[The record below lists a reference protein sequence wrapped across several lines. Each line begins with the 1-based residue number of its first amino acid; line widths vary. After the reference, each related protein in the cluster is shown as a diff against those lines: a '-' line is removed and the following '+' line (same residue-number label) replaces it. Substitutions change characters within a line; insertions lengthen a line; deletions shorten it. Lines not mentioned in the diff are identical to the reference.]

1 MDKTIDEMAD
11 REARRVETMRVLKY
25 QTDVVIALEE
35 ISPIHRDLVRI
46 AATHDY
52 LWAFIRVFSLGRI
65 YGVRQ
70 ERARRAKRYER

>member
-1 MDKTIDEMAD
+1 MDKITDEMAN
-11 REARRVETMRVLKY
+11 REARRVETMRLLRH

-35 ISPIHRDLVRI
+35 IEPIQRDLVRI

-52 LWAFIRVFSLGRI
+52 LWAFIHVFSLGRI

>member
-1 MDKTIDEMAD
+1 MDKIIDEMAD

-25 QTDVVIALEE
+25 QTDAVIALEE

-46 AATHDY
+46 AATRDY
-52 LWAFIRVFSLGRI
+52 MWAFLYVFSLGRI

-70 ERARRAKRYER
+70 ERARRAKRHGR

>member
-11 REARRVETMRVLKY
+11 REGRRVETMRVLKY
-25 QTDVVIALEE
+25 QTDAVIALEE

-46 AATHDY
+46 VATRDY
-52 LWAFIRVFSLGRI
+52 MWAFLYVFSLGRI

-70 ERARRAKRYER
+70 ERARRAKRHDR